1 MPYSGSRIRPFPGEL
16 LFQWKL
22 QIEKECIWSW
32 RWPPALGSP
41 KPLARL
47 EQVREKLHQQ
57 EVQDS
62 LGKGEG
68 QISRPRKEQVLS
80 LSLFPGC
87 SDSKESAL
95 QHRGCRL
102 TPGWERFPG
111 EEKGK
116 PTPVF
121 LPAEFHGQRS
131 LAGYSPWGPKESAMT
146 EQLTLSLWHCFFQ
159 NNIFLLEPSV
169 CQSWF

>member
-1 MPYSGSRIRPFPGEL
+1 MQRFKCQEASV
-16 LFQWKL
+16 
-22 QIEKECIWSW
+22 W

-80 LSLFPGC
+80 LSSLVAQTVKNLPC
-87 SDSKESAL
+87 STGDV
-95 QHRGCRL
+95 G
-102 TPGWERFPG
+102 
-111 EEKGK
+111 
-116 PTPVF
+116 
-121 LPAEFHGQRS
+121 
-131 LAGYSPWGPKESAMT
+131 
-146 EQLTLSLWHCFFQ
+146 
-159 NNIFLLEPSV
+159 
-169 CQSWF
+169 

>member
-41 KPLARL
+41 KPLARP

-80 LSLFPGC
+80 LSSLVAQTVKNLPC
-87 SDSKESAL
+87 STGDVGWPLGGKDSLEKRRANPL
-95 QHRGCRL
+95 QYSCLQNSMDREVWQATDHGITKSWTRL
-102 TPGWERFPG
+102 
-111 EEKGK
+111 
-116 PTPVF
+116 
-121 LPAEFHGQRS
+121 S
-131 LAGYSPWGPKESAMT
+131 D
-146 EQLTLSLWHCFFQ
+146 
-159 NNIFLLEPSV
+159 
-169 CQSWF
+169 